1 MPLRQADGML
11 KQRVLTAIVLLGV
24 LGLAVAATSPW
35 PFLLFLALACACAG
49 FEWLRLTLGMRSVW
63 APIAGL
69 ALFAACAWQA
79 KQWIGGDFKALVI
92 LQGVVCLAVV
102 LWLTLLLPALWRA
115 QVTRP
120 AYRLANSVAAVV
132 TLLAT
137 WGALAYWYLQ
147 RGALFVVS
155 LLIVVWV
162 ADIAA
167 YFAGRAFGRRK
178 LAPSIS
184 PGKTL
189 EGALAGIVGVV
200 VWLMVSA
207 QWPHTFAASL
217 QAQTSLFV
225 LLLVG
230 VLLAIFSIAGDLYE
244 SLLKRRA
251 GVKDSSQLL
260 PGHGGVYDRIDAVV
274 AVVPLGFLL
283 IEWRAW

>member
-1 MPLRQADGML
+1 ML
-11 KQRVLTAIVLLGV
+11 KQRVLTAVALLGV
-24 LGLAVAATSPW
+24 LALVVAATSPW

-49 FEWLRLTLGMRSVW
+49 FEWLRLTLGVRSVW
-63 APIAGL
+63 APVGAV

-79 KQWIGGDFKALVI
+79 KQWIGGDFKALFV
-92 LQGVVCLAVV
+92 LQGIVCLAVG

-120 AYRLANSVAAVV
+120 AYGLANSVAAVV

-147 RGALFVVS
+147 RGAIFVVS

-189 EGALAGIVGVV
+189 EGAFAGVVGVV
-200 VWLMVSA
+200 VWLLISA
-207 QWPHTFAASL
+207 QWPQTFAASL
-217 QAQTSLFV
+217 RSQTAWFV
-225 LLLVG
+225 LLLMG
-230 VLLAIFSIAGDLYE
+230 VLLAIFSIAGDLFE

>member
-1 MPLRQADGML
+1 ML
-11 KQRVLTAIVLLGV
+11 KQRIMTAVVLLGV
-24 LGLAVAATSPW
+24 LALTVSATSPW

-49 FEWLRLTLGMRSVW
+49 YEWLRLTLGKRSVW
-63 APIAGL
+63 APVGGL
-69 ALFAACAWQA
+69 VLFMVSVWQA
-79 KQWIGGDFKALVI
+79 NRWIEGQLKPLII
-92 LQGVVCLAVV
+92 LQGIICLAIFLWVV
-102 LWLTLLLPALWRA
+102 LLLPALWRA
-115 QVTRP
+115 QVSLP
-120 AYRLANSVAAVV
+120 AYRWANSFAAVV

-137 WGALAYWYLQ
+137 WGALAFWYLQ

-167 YFAGRAFGRRK
+167 YFVGRAFGRRK

-189 EGALAGIVGVV
+189 EGAFAGVVGVV
-200 VWLMVSA
+200 AWLAISA
-207 QWPHTFAASL
+207 QWPQTFAYSL
-217 QAQTSLFV
+217 LSQGSWLI
-225 LLLVG
+225 LLSTG
-230 VLLAIFSIAGDLYE
+230 VLLAVFSIAGDLYE

-283 IEWRAW
+283 IEWRTW

>member
-1 MPLRQADGML
+1 ML
-11 KQRVLTAIVLLGV
+11 KQRIITAVVLLTV
-24 LGLAVAATSPW
+24 LGLVVTATSPW

-49 FEWLRLTLGMRSVW
+49 FEWLRLTLGRRSVW
-63 APIAGL
+63 APVGAL
-69 ALFAACAWQA
+69 ALFSVSTWHAS
-79 KQWIGGDFKALVI
+79 QWVTGNFKLFIVLQSAVGLAI
-92 LQGVVCLAVV
+92 L
-102 LWLTLLLPALWRA
+102 LWLALLLPALWRA
-115 QVTRP
+115 QVTMP
-120 AYRLANSVAAVV
+120 AYRWLNSFAAVV
-132 TLLAT
+132 TLFAT

-147 RGALFVVS
+147 RGAIFVVS

-189 EGALAGIVGVV
+189 EGAFAGVVGVV
-200 VWLMVSA
+200 AWMVISA
-207 QWPHTFAASL
+207 QWPQTFSASL
-217 QAQTSLFV
+217 LSQTSWIVLFIT
-225 LLLVG
+225 G
-230 VLLAIFSIAGDLYE
+230 VLLAVFSIAGDLYE

-283 IEWRAW
+283 IEWRTW

>member
-1 MPLRQADGML
+1 ML
-11 KQRVLTAIVLLGV
+11 KQRIITALVLLGV
-24 LGLAVAATSPW
+24 LALVVAATSPW

-49 FEWLRLTLGMRSVW
+49 FEWLRLTLGQRSIW
-63 APIAGL
+63 APIG
-69 ALFAACAWQA
+69 ALILFVAAVWQA
-79 KQWIGGDFKALVI
+79 NRWIDGQLKPLI
-92 LQGVVCLAVV
+92 LLQGTVCLAIF
-102 LWLTLLLPALWRA
+102 LWGVLLLPALWRA
-115 QVTRP
+115 QVSVPVHRV
-120 AYRLANSVAAVV
+120 ANSFAAVV

-189 EGALAGIVGVV
+189 EGAFAGVVGVV
-200 VWLMVSA
+200 AWLAIST
-207 QWPHTFAASL
+207 QWPQTFASG
-217 QAQTSLFV
+217 
-225 LLLVG
+225 LLSQGSWPILLSTG
-230 VLLAIFSIAGDLYE
+230 VLLAVFSIAGDLYE

-283 IEWRAW
+283 IEWRTW

>member
-1 MPLRQADGML
+1 ML
-11 KQRVLTAIVLLGV
+11 KQRIMTAVVLLGV
-24 LGLAVAATSPW
+24 LGLAVSASSPW

-49 FEWLRLTLGMRSVW
+49 FEWLRLTLGRNNVW
-63 APIAGL
+63 APVGALGL
-69 ALFAACAWQA
+69 FVLSVWQA
-79 KQWIGGDFKALVI
+79 DRWVSGDFKFLLI
-92 LQGVVCLAVV
+92 LQSVVCLAVF
-102 LWLTLLLPALWRA
+102 LWVVFLLPALWRA
-115 QVTRP
+115 QVAQPTH
-120 AYRLANSVAAVV
+120 RLANSFVAAV

-147 RGALFVVS
+147 RGAAFVVS

-167 YFAGRAFGRRK
+167 YFAGRAFGRHK

-189 EGALAGIVGVV
+189 EGAIAGILGVV
-200 VWLMVSA
+200 AWLMIST
-207 QWPHTFAASL
+207 QWPQSFASSL
-217 QAQTSLFV
+217 LSQGSW
-225 LLLVG
+225 LLLLILG
-230 VLLAIFSIAGDLYE
+230 VLLAVFSISGDLYE

-283 IEWRAW
+283 VEWRAW

>member
-1 MPLRQADGML
+1 ML
-11 KQRVLTAIVLLGV
+11 KQRIMTAVVLLGV
-24 LGLAVAATSPW
+24 LALAVTATSPW
-35 PFLLFLALACACAG
+35 PFLLFLALACSCAG
-49 FEWLRLTLGMRSVW
+49 FEWLRLTLGQRSFW
-63 APIAGL
+63 APVGAL
-69 ALFAACAWQA
+69 ALFVLSVWQA
-79 KQWIGGDFKALVI
+79 NRWIDGQLKPLII
-92 LQGVVCLAVV
+92 LQAVVCLAIV
-102 LWLTLLLPALWRA
+102 LWGALLLPTLWRA
-115 QVTRP
+115 QVTMP
-120 AYRLANSVAAVV
+120 TYRVANSLAAVV

-137 WGALAYWYLQ
+137 WGALSFWYLQ

-167 YFAGRAFGRRK
+167 YFVGRAFGRKK

-189 EGALAGIVGVV
+189 EGALAGVVGVV
-200 VWLMVSA
+200 AWLAISS
-207 QWPHTFAASL
+207 QWPQTFASSL
-217 QAQTSLFV
+217 LSQGSWLILLSTG
-225 LLLVG
+225 LLLAV
-230 VLLAIFSIAGDLYE
+230 FSIAGDLYE

-283 IEWRAW
+283 IEWRTW

>member
-1 MPLRQADGML
+1 ML
-11 KQRVLTAIVLLGV
+11 KQRLITAVVLLGV
-24 LGLAVAATSPW
+24 LALVVAATSPW

-49 FEWLRLTLGMRSVW
+49 FEWLRLTLGRRSIW
-63 APIAGL
+63 APIGAL
-69 ALFAACAWQA
+69 ALLAVCAWQA
-79 KQWIGGDFKALVI
+79 KQWIGGDLTPVLALQSI
-92 LQGVVCLAVV
+92 VCLAVF
-102 LWLTLLLPALWRA
+102 LWLALLLPALWRA
-115 QVTRP
+115 QVSMPT
-120 AYRLANSVAAVV
+120 YRLANSLAAVV

-167 YFAGRAFGRRK
+167 YFAGRAFGRHK

-189 EGALAGIVGVV
+189 EGAFAGVVGVV
-200 VWLMVSA
+200 AWLLISA
-207 QWPHTFAASL
+207 HWPQTFAASL
-217 QAQTSLFV
+217 QSQHSWIV
-225 LLLVG
+225 LMVMG
-230 VLLAIFSIAGDLYE
+230 VLLAVFSIAGDLYE

>member
-1 MPLRQADGML
+1 ML
-11 KQRVLTAIVLLGV
+11 KQRVLTAVALLGV
-24 LGLAVAATSPW
+24 LALVVAATSPW

-49 FEWLRLTLGMRSVW
+49 FEWLRLTLGVRSVW
-63 APIAGL
+63 APVGAV

-79 KQWIGGDFKALVI
+79 KQWIGGDFKALFV
-92 LQGVVCLAVV
+92 LQGIVCLAVG

-120 AYRLANSVAAVV
+120 AYGLANSVAAVV

-147 RGALFVVS
+147 RGAIFVVS

-189 EGALAGIVGVV
+189 EGAFAGVVGVV
-200 VWLMVSA
+200 VWLLISA
-207 QWPHTFAASL
+207 QLPQTFAASL
-217 QAQTSLFV
+217 RSQTSWFV
-225 LLLVG
+225 LLLMG
-230 VLLAIFSIAGDLYE
+230 VLLAIFSIAGDLFE

>member
-1 MPLRQADGML
+1 ML
-11 KQRVLTAIVLLGV
+11 KQRIMTAVVLLGV
-24 LGLAVAATSPW
+24 LALAVAATSPW

-49 FEWLRLTLGMRSVW
+49 YEWLRLTLGKRSVW
-63 APIAGL
+63 APVVAL
-69 ALFAACAWQA
+69 ALFVASVWQA
-79 KQWIGGDFKALVI
+79 NRWIDGQLKPLI
-92 LQGVVCLAVV
+92 LLQIIICLAVF
-102 LWLTLLLPALWRA
+102 LWATLLLPALWRA
-115 QVTRP
+115 QVSVP
-120 AYRLANSVAAVV
+120 AYRVANSLAAVV

-137 WGALAYWYLQ
+137 WGALSFWYLQ

-167 YFAGRAFGRRK
+167 YFVGRAFGRKK
-178 LAPSIS
+178 LALSIS

-189 EGALAGIVGVV
+189 EGALAGVVGVV
-200 VWLMVSA
+200 VWLAISS
-207 QWPHTFAASL
+207 QWPQTFAS
-217 QAQTSLFV
+217 S
-225 LLLVG
+225 LLLQGSWLILLSTG
-230 VLLAIFSIAGDLYE
+230 VLLAVFSIAGDLYE

-283 IEWRAW
+283 IEWRTW

>member
-1 MPLRQADGML
+1 ML
-11 KQRVLTAIVLLGV
+11 KQRVLTAVALLGV
-24 LGLAVAATSPW
+24 LALVVAATSPW

-49 FEWLRLTLGMRSVW
+49 FEWLRLTLGVRSVW
-63 APIAGL
+63 APVGAV

-79 KQWIGGDFKALVI
+79 KQWIGGDFKAVFV
-92 LQGVVCLAVV
+92 LQGIVCLAVG

-120 AYRLANSVAAVV
+120 AYGLANSVAAVV

-147 RGALFVVS
+147 RGAIFVVS

-189 EGALAGIVGVV
+189 EGAFAGVVGVV
-200 VWLMVSA
+200 VWLLISA
-207 QWPHTFAASL
+207 QWPQTFAASL
-217 QAQTSLFV
+217 RSQTSWFV
-225 LLLVG
+225 LLLMG
-230 VLLAIFSIAGDLYE
+230 VLLAIFSIAGDLFE

>member
-1 MPLRQADGML
+1 ML
-11 KQRVLTAIVLLGV
+11 KQRILTAVVLLGV
-24 LGLAVAATSPW
+24 LALVVAATSPW
-35 PFLLFLALACACAG
+35 PFLLLLALACACAG
-49 FEWLRLTLGMRSVW
+49 FEWLRLTLGKRSVW
-63 APIAGL
+63 ARVGAL
-69 ALFAACAWQA
+69 ALFVVSVWQA
-79 KQWIGGDFKALVI
+79 SRWIDGQFKPLIIVQATI
-92 LQGVVCLAVV
+92 CLTVF
-102 LWLTLLLPALWRA
+102 LWLVLLLPALWRA
-115 QVTRP
+115 QVRVP
-120 AYRLANSVAAVV
+120 AYRVANSFAAMV

-147 RGALFVVS
+147 RGAIFVVS

-167 YFAGRAFGRRK
+167 YFAGRAVGRHK

-200 VWLMVSA
+200 AWLVISA
-207 QWPHTFAASL
+207 QWPQTFAASL
-217 QAQTSLFV
+217 LSQTSWIV
-225 LLLVG
+225 LLITG
-230 VLLAIFSIAGDLYE
+230 VLLAVFSIAGDLYE

>member
-1 MPLRQADGML
+1 ML
-11 KQRVLTAIVLLGV
+11 KQRVMTAVVLLGV
-24 LGLAVAATSPW
+24 LGLAVTATSPW

-63 APIAGL
+63 APVGAL
-69 ALFAACAWQA
+69 ALLAACTWQA
-79 KQWIGGDFKALVI
+79 QHWLGGNFKAFVV
-92 LQGVVCLAVV
+92 LQLIVCLAVF

-115 QVTRP
+115 QVSMP
-120 AYRLANSVAAVV
+120 AHRLVNSFAAIV

-167 YFAGRAFGRRK
+167 HFAGRAFGRNK

-189 EGALAGIVGVV
+189 EGAVAGVVGVV
-200 VWLMVSA
+200 VWLMISA
-207 QWPHTFAASL
+207 QWPQTFAASL
-217 QAQTSLFV
+217 QSQTSW
-225 LLLVG
+225 LLLVMMG
-230 VLLAIFSIAGDLYE
+230 VLLAVFSIAGDLYE

>member
-1 MPLRQADGML
+1 ML
-11 KQRVLTAIVLLGV
+11 KQRVLTAVVLLGV
-24 LGLAVAATSPW
+24 LALVVAATSPW

-49 FEWLRLTLGMRSVW
+49 FEWLRLTLGMRSIG
-63 APIAGL
+63 APIGAL
-69 ALFAACAWQA
+69 VLFAVCAWQA
-79 KQWIGGDFKALVI
+79 NQWIDGDFKAFVI
-92 LQGVVCLAVV
+92 LQSIVYLAVG
-102 LWLTLLLPALWRA
+102 LWLVLLLPALWRA
-115 QVTRP
+115 QVTIP
-120 AYRLANSVAAVV
+120 AYRFANSVAAAV

-147 RGALFVVS
+147 RGSTFVVS

-189 EGALAGIVGVV
+189 EGAFAGVVGVIA
-200 VWLMVSA
+200 WLLISA
-207 QWPHTFAASL
+207 QWPQTFAASL
-217 QAQTSLFV
+217 QSQTSWIALIIM
-225 LLLVG
+225 G
-230 VLLAIFSIAGDLYE
+230 VLLAVFSIAGDLYE

>member
-1 MPLRQADGML
+1 ML
-11 KQRVLTAIVLLGV
+11 KQRVLTAVVLLGV
-24 LGLAVAATSPW
+24 LALVVAATSPW

-49 FEWLRLTLGMRSVW
+49 FEWLRLTLGQRSLWAPVGGLVLFLASVW
-63 APIAGL
+63 
-69 ALFAACAWQA
+69 QA
-79 KQWIGGDFKALVI
+79 NRWIGDQPNPLVL
-92 LQGVVCLAVV
+92 LQSIICLAIFLWVV
-102 LWLTLLLPALWRA
+102 LLLPALWRA
-115 QVTRP
+115 QVTVP
-120 AYRLANSVAAVV
+120 VYRLANSFAAVV

-137 WGALAYWYLQ
+137 WGALAYWYLH
-147 RGALFVVS
+147 REHGAIFVVS
-155 LLIVVWV
+155 LLMVVWV

-189 EGALAGIVGVV
+189 EGAFAGVVGVV
-200 VWLMVSA
+200 VWLGISA
-207 QWPHTFAASL
+207 SWPQTFAASL
-217 QAQTSLFV
+217 LSQTSWIV
-225 LLLVG
+225 LLLTG
-230 VLLAIFSIAGDLYE
+230 VLLAVFSIAGDLYE

-283 IEWRAW
+283 IEWRTW

>member
-1 MPLRQADGML
+1 ML
-11 KQRVLTAIVLLGV
+11 KQRIITAVVLLGV
-24 LGLAVAATSPW
+24 LALAVAATSPW

-49 FEWLRLTLGMRSVW
+49 FEWLRLTLGKQSVCAPIGALILFSVSVW
-63 APIAGL
+63 
-69 ALFAACAWQA
+69 QA
-79 KQWIGGDFKALVI
+79 NRWIEGQLKPLIV
-92 LQGVVCLAVV
+92 LQGFVCLAVF
-102 LWLTLLLPALWRA
+102 LWVVLLLPALWRA
-115 QVTRP
+115 QVSVP
-120 AYRLANSVAAVV
+120 AYRLANSFAAVV

-137 WGALAYWYLQ
+137 WGALAFWYLQ

-167 YFAGRAFGRRK
+167 YFVGRAIGRRK

-189 EGALAGIVGVV
+189 EGAFAGVVGVV
-200 VWLMVSA
+200 AWLVISA
-207 QWPHTFAASL
+207 QWPQSFAFSL
-217 QAQTSLFV
+217 LSQGSWLF
-225 LLLVG
+225 LLCTG
-230 VLLAIFSIAGDLYE
+230 VLLAVFSIAGDLYE

-283 IEWRAW
+283 IEWRTW

>member
-1 MPLRQADGML
+1 M
-11 KQRVLTAIVLLGV
+11 
-24 LGLAVAATSPW
+24 
-35 PFLLFLALACACAG
+35 
-49 FEWLRLTLGMRSVW
+49 
-63 APIAGL
+63 
-69 ALFAACAWQA
+69 FAASIWQA
-79 KQWIGGDFKALVI
+79 SQWIGGNFKLLIV
-92 LQGVVCLAVV
+92 LQSTVCLAIF
-102 LWLTLLLPALWRA
+102 LWLALLLPALWRA
-115 QVTRP
+115 QVTMP
-120 AYRLANSVAAVV
+120 VYRLANSFAAVV

-147 RGALFVVS
+147 RGAMFVVS

-167 YFAGRAFGRRK
+167 YFVGRVFGRHK

-189 EGALAGIVGVV
+189 EGAFAGVVGVV
-200 VWLMVSA
+200 AWLVIST
-207 QWPHTFAASL
+207 QWSQTFAAIL
-217 QAQTSLFV
+217 LAQGSYPV
-225 LLLVG
+225 LLLTG
-230 VLLAIFSIAGDLYE
+230 VLLAVFSIAGDLYE

>member
-1 MPLRQADGML
+1 ML
-11 KQRVLTAIVLLGV
+11 KQRIITAVVLLGV
-24 LGLAVAATSPW
+24 LALVVAATSPW
-35 PFLLFLALACACAG
+35 PFLLFLALACALAG
-49 FEWLRLTLGMRSVW
+49 FEWLRLTLGPRSVW
-63 APIAGL
+63 APFGACV
-69 ALFAACAWQA
+69 LFVVSVWQA
-79 KQWIGGDFKALVI
+79 NRWIDGHLKPLII
-92 LQGVVCLAVV
+92 LQGTVCLAIF
-102 LWLTLLLPALWRA
+102 LWIVLLLPALWRA

-120 AYRLANSVAAVV
+120 AFRLANSFAAVV

-137 WGALAYWYLQ
+137 WGALSYWYLQ

-189 EGALAGIVGVV
+189 EGAFAGVVGVV
-200 VWLMVSA
+200 AWLAIST
-207 QWPHTFAASL
+207 QWPQTFASSL
-217 QAQTSLFV
+217 LSQGSWLA
-225 LLLVG
+225 LLSTG

-274 AVVPLGFLL
+274 AVVPLGFFL
-283 IEWRAW
+283 IEWRTW

>member
-1 MPLRQADGML
+1 ML
-11 KQRVLTAIVLLGV
+11 KQRVITAVVLLGV
-24 LGLAVAATSPW
+24 LALVVAATSPW

-49 FEWLRLTLGMRSVW
+49 FEWLRLTLGLRSIW
-63 APIAGL
+63 APIGAL
-69 ALFAACAWQA
+69 TLFAVCAWQA
-79 KQWIGGDFKALVI
+79 RQWIDGDFKAFVM
-92 LQGVVCLAVV
+92 LQGVVYLAVC
-102 LWLTLLLPALWRA
+102 LWLVLLLPALWRA
-115 QVTRP
+115 QVTKP
-120 AYRLANSVAAVV
+120 AYRLANSFAAAV

-147 RGALFVVS
+147 RGATFVVS

-167 YFAGRAFGRRK
+167 YFAGRAFGRHK

-189 EGALAGIVGVV
+189 EGAFAGVVGVV
-200 VWLMVSA
+200 AWLLISA
-207 QWPHTFAASL
+207 HWPQTFAASL
-217 QAQTSLFV
+217 QSQHSWIV
-225 LLLVG
+225 LMVMG
-230 VLLAIFSIAGDLYE
+230 VLLAVFSIAGDLYE

>member
-1 MPLRQADGML
+1 ML
-11 KQRVLTAIVLLGV
+11 KQRLITAVVLLGV
-24 LGLAVAATSPW
+24 LALVVAATSPW

-49 FEWLRLTLGMRSVW
+49 FEWLRLTLGMRSIW
-63 APIAGL
+63 APIGAL
-69 ALFAACAWQA
+69 ALFAVCAWQA
-79 KQWIGGDFKALVI
+79 KQWIGGDLTPVLALQSI
-92 LQGVVCLAVV
+92 VCLAVF
-102 LWLTLLLPALWRA
+102 LWLALLLPALWRA
-115 QVTRP
+115 QVSMPT
-120 AYRLANSVAAVV
+120 YRLANSLAAVV

-167 YFAGRAFGRRK
+167 YFAGRAFGRHK

-189 EGALAGIVGVV
+189 EGAFAGVVGVV
-200 VWLMVSA
+200 AWLLISA
-207 QWPHTFAASL
+207 HWPKTFAASL
-217 QAQTSLFV
+217 KAQSSWIV
-225 LLLVG
+225 LVLMG
-230 VLLAIFSIAGDLYE
+230 GLLAVFSIAGDLYE

>member
-1 MPLRQADGML
+1 ML
-11 KQRVLTAIVLLGV
+11 KQRVLTAVVLLGV
-24 LGLAVAATSPW
+24 LALVVTATSPW

-63 APIAGL
+63 APIGGVL
-69 ALFAACAWQA
+69 LFAACAWQA
-79 KQWIGGDFKALVI
+79 KQWIGGDFKPVLMLSAI
-92 LQGVVCLAVV
+92 VCLAVF
-102 LWLTLLLPALWRA
+102 LWLALLLPALRHA
-115 QVTRP
+115 QVSRP
-120 AYRLANSVAAVV
+120 AHRLVNSFAAVV

-147 RGALFVVS
+147 RGAIFVVS

-167 YFAGRAFGRRK
+167 YFAGRAFGRHK

-189 EGALAGIVGVV
+189 EGAFAGVVGVV
-200 VWLMVSA
+200 AWLLTSA
-207 QWPHTFAASL
+207 HWPNTFAASL
-217 QAQTSLFV
+217 QSQTSWSV
-225 LLLVG
+225 LVIMG
-230 VLLAIFSIAGDLYE
+230 VLLAVFSIAGDLYE

>member
-1 MPLRQADGML
+1 ML
-11 KQRVLTAIVLLGV
+11 KQRVLTAVALLGV
-24 LGLAVAATSPW
+24 LALVVAATSPW

-49 FEWLRLTLGMRSVW
+49 FEWLRLTLGVRSVW
-63 APIAGL
+63 APVGAV

-79 KQWIGGDFKALVI
+79 KQWIGGDFKVLVV
-92 LQGVVCLAVV
+92 LQGIVCLAVG

-120 AYRLANSVAAVV
+120 AYGLANSVAAVA

-147 RGALFVVS
+147 RGAIFVVS

-189 EGALAGIVGVV
+189 EGAFAGVVGVV
-200 VWLMVSA
+200 VWLLISA
-207 QWPHTFAASL
+207 QWPQTFAASL
-217 QAQTSLFV
+217 RSQTSWFV
-225 LLLVG
+225 LLLMG
-230 VLLAIFSIAGDLYE
+230 VLLAIFSIAGDLFE

>member
-1 MPLRQADGML
+1 MPLLQADGML

-24 LGLAVAATSPW
+24 LALVVAATSPW

-49 FEWLRLTLGMRSVW
+49 FEWLRLTLGMRSLW
-63 APIAGL
+63 APVAGL
-69 ALFAACAWQA
+69 VLFAACAWQA
-79 KQWIGGDFKALVI
+79 KQWISGDFKALIV
-92 LQGVVCLAVV
+92 LHGMVCLTVV

-115 QVTRP
+115 QVIRP
-120 AYRLANSVAAVV
+120 TYRLANSFAALV

-189 EGALAGIVGVV
+189 EGAFAGVVGVV

-207 QWPHTFAASL
+207 QWPQTFAASL
-217 QAQTSLFV
+217 QSQTSWFV
-225 LLLVG
+225 LLLMG
-230 VLLAIFSIAGDLYE
+230 VLLATFSIAGDLYE

-283 IEWRAW
+283 IEWHAW

>member
-1 MPLRQADGML
+1 ML
-11 KQRVLTAIVLLGV
+11 KQRIMTAVVLLGV
-24 LGLAVAATSPW
+24 LALAVAATSPW

-49 FEWLRLTLGMRSVW
+49 YEWLRLTLGKRSVW
-63 APIAGL
+63 APVVAL
-69 ALFAACAWQA
+69 ALFVVSVWQA
-79 KQWIGGDFKALVI
+79 NRWIDGQLKPLI
-92 LQGVVCLAVV
+92 LLQIIICLAVF
-102 LWLTLLLPALWRA
+102 LWATLLLPALWRA
-115 QVTRP
+115 QVSVP
-120 AYRLANSVAAVV
+120 AYRVANSLAAVV

-137 WGALAYWYLQ
+137 WGALSFWYLQ

-167 YFAGRAFGRRK
+167 YFVGRAFGRKK
-178 LAPSIS
+178 LALSIS

-189 EGALAGIVGVV
+189 EGALAGVVGVV
-200 VWLMVSA
+200 VWLAISS
-207 QWPHTFAASL
+207 QWPQTFAS
-217 QAQTSLFV
+217 S
-225 LLLVG
+225 LLLQGSWLILLSTG
-230 VLLAIFSIAGDLYE
+230 VLLAVFSIAGDLYE

-283 IEWRAW
+283 IEWRTW

>member
-1 MPLRQADGML
+1 ML
-11 KQRVLTAIVLLGV
+11 KQRIITAVVLLGV
-24 LGLAVAATSPW
+24 LALVVSATSPW

-49 FEWLRLTLGMRSVW
+49 FEWLRLTLGKRSVW
-63 APIAGL
+63 APVGALVLFGL
-69 ALFAACAWQA
+69 SVWQA
-79 KQWIGGDFKALVI
+79 NRWIDGQLKPLLL
-92 LQGVVCLAVV
+92 LQSIVCLAIFLWVV
-102 LWLTLLLPALWRA
+102 LFLPALWRA
-115 QVTRP
+115 QVTVP
-120 AYRLANSVAAVV
+120 VYRLANSFAAVV

-167 YFAGRAFGRRK
+167 YFVGRAFGRRK

-189 EGALAGIVGVV
+189 EGALAGVVGVV
-200 VWLMVSA
+200 AWMAISS
-207 QWPHTFAASL
+207 QWPQTFASDL
-217 QAQTSLFV
+217 LSHGSWLF
-225 LLLVG
+225 LLTTG
-230 VLLAIFSIAGDLYE
+230 VLLAVFSIAGDLYE

-274 AVVPLGFLL
+274 AVVPLGFLF
-283 IEWRAW
+283 IEWRTW